1 MPRSSRQRVSVVDT
15 IFWLMPSSISEA
27 GYTAI
32 LSPECMPV
40 RSTCS
45 IMPGISISSPSHM
58 ASTSISMPERY
69 LSISTGLSCFVD
81 RIMLIYSSMS
91 SAQVAIII
99 FCPPST

>member
-1 MPRSSRQRVSVVDT
+1 MPWSSRQRVSVVAT
-15 IFWLMPSSISEA
+15 IFALMPSSMSEA

-32 LSPECMPV
+32 LSPECIPV

-45 IMPGISISSPSHM
+45 MMPGISISSPSQM

-69 LSISTGLSCFVD
+69 LSISTGLSCLVE
-81 RIMLIYSSMS
+81 RIIRIYSSMS
-91 SAQVAIII
+91 SGQVAIIM